1 MYIDPFWA
9 GVSVTLLVELVIVV
23 LCIITLVKRATIT
36 AARRRDE

>member
-23 LCIITLVKRATIT
+23 LYIIKGVAMM
-36 AARRRDE
+36 AAQRRDG

>member
-23 LCIITLVKRATIT
+23 LYIIKGVATM
-36 AARRRDE
+36 AAQRRDG

>member
-23 LCIITLVKRATIT
+23 LCIIRAAIT